1 MAKVN
6 PIQLAK
12 SLKGVSYPADKGAVI
27 KAADTNDAP
36 QAIKD
41 LLTQLDEQTFSR
53 PTDVTK
59 AVKELD

>member
-12 SLKGVSYPADKGAVI
+12 SLKGVSYPADKEAVV
-27 KAADTNDAP
+27 KAAQGNEAP
-36 QAIKD
+36 ENIVE
-41 LLTQLDEQTFSR
+41 LLNRLDEQTFSR

>member
-12 SLKGVSYPADKGAVI
+12 SLKGVAYPADKAAVV
-27 KAADTNDAP
+27 KAADSNDAP

-41 LLTQLDEQTFSR
+41 LLAKLDDQSFSR
-53 PTDVTK
+53 PTDVSK